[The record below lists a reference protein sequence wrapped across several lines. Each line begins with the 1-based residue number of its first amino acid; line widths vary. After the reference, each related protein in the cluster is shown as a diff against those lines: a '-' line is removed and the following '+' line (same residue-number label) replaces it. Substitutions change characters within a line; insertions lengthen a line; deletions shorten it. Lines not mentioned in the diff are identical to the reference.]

1 MIIMMIILVIV
12 CSWNFSA
19 SLGCKTKQK
28 TTEIKEFFFCSTLF
42 SLLWGLALALASALH
57 LVAKLV
63 LLPGREEILCCVAC
77 LAVF

>member
-19 SLGCKTKQK
+19 SLGCKAKQK
-28 TTEIKEFFFCSTLF
+28 TTEIKEFFFYSTLF
-42 SLLWGLALALASALH
+42 SLLWGLALALALASALH

-63 LLPGREEILCCVAC
+63 LLPGREEILCCVA
-77 LAVF
+77 

>member
-42 SLLWGLALALASALH
+42 SLLWGLALALALASALH

-63 LLPGREEILCCVAC
+63 LLPGREEILCCVA
-77 LAVF
+77 